1 MFNFEEAVL
10 GLDGRLQ
17 QLSLDKNEKDQ
28 PYERDQPPQL
38 PSALGNSQ
46 VINQL
51 IKDNYNYD
59 SSNPP
64 SQYNSDTDEPAPRQ
78 QSSKLQKVVALDHDY
93 IASYSTEASVAVDS
107 TNATTIKSIS
117 LGSEVQSAPGKVS
130 KQDFTSLC
138 VLGRGAFGKVH
149 LVRHHKSQQLYA
161 MKILKKAS
169 FVVQGKQA
177 NQLKTERQILEEV
190 RHPFI
195 VKLYYAFQTS
205 DELHMVLEYAVG
217 GELFRH
223 LSHEGMFSE
232 PMARFYAA
240 ELVLALEHLHSLGI
254 VYRDLKP
261 ENCLLDAQGHV
272 ILTDFGLSK
281 VTVSMDG
288 KSNTICGTLEYIAPE
303 ILMGL
308 DYDYVVDWWSLGI
321 LLYDMLTGSPP
332 FTGQRKK
339 TTDAILSKKIQMPY
353 YLTSDAKDLLSKLL
367 RKNPNVRLGAKP
379 KKTDAVRKHRFFSK
393 IHWKDL
399 ENRKVMPPICPVVTD
414 PAAAENF
421 DPQFTNQAIVGSPP
435 STHYEEKH
443 HHFRD
448 FSFVESSLLV

>member
-28 PYERDQPPQL
+28 PYEHDQPPQL

-46 VINQL
+46 
-51 IKDNYNYD
+51 
-59 SSNPP
+59 
-64 SQYNSDTDEPAPRQ
+64 PAPRQ

-107 TNATTIKSIS
+107 TNATPTTS
-117 LGSEVQSAPGKVS
+117 LLLSGSDVPTAPGKVG

-281 VTVSMDG
+281 VSMDG

-379 KKTDAVRKHRFFSK
+379 KKTDAVRKHQFFSK

-399 ENRKVMPPICPVVTD
+399 ENRKVIPPICPVVTD